1 MKTYREIDLND
12 TPIVVLGC
20 GHFFTT
26 ETLDGHM
33 GIEEVYLQ
41 DERGQFT
48 GLRNVSAELA
58 RSIPRC
64 PNCQC
69 PVRQHCTKR
78 FNRVINRAVIDEMSK
93 RFLVNGKDELR
104 KLERQILELEQDL
117 ERSRENVSL
126 PIQLSVLRMVS
137 GGRGQLTATNMS
149 KLTEILQERNAKCGN
164 LERAIRLFGD
174 RVADKNQPAQ
184 KLHDAT
190 VHAAR
195 QRSIDQLMT
204 NLDITKSVPAIARDR
219 LIIAGG
225 RIAQVQVACIVL
237 ADKFSTV
244 QKIKAIAAGSSIRIP
259 GGAPEKLA
267 KTFFDTCGRLIYDS
281 AKENLPKIGTE
292 ASIYY
297 ARIAR
302 LYDSR
307 CRSTNTDVD
316 QASQYVKTAK
326 ELLLRAIALCKQPF
340 QNADI
345 LRDAVEESI
354 KMLRK
359 EWYESVTAEELAAIK
374 KAMVS
379 GPDGIGTHSGH
390 WYNCANGHPVSHPSP
405 FF

>member
-1 MKTYREIDLND
+1 MKTYREIDLSD

-41 DERGQFT
+41 DKRGQFT
-48 GLRNVSAELA
+48 GLRNISAELA

-69 PVRQHCTKR
+69 PIRQHCTKR
-78 FNRVINRAVIDEMSK
+78 FNRVVNRAVIDEMSK
-93 RFLVNGKDELR
+93 RFLVHGKDELR

-117 ERSRENVSL
+117 ERSRANVN
-126 PIQLSVLRMVS
+126 LSI
-137 GGRGQLTATNMS
+137 GQLTATNIS
-149 KLTEILQERNAKCGN
+149 RFTQTLRERNAKSRN
-164 LERAIRLFGD
+164 LEKAIRLFGNP
-174 RVADKNQPAQ
+174 VADKNQPAQ

-195 QRSIDQLMT
+195 QWSIDKLMT
-204 NLDITKSVPAIARDR
+204 NLDITKSVPAIACDR

-225 RIAQVQVACIVL
+225 RIAQVQVECIALV
-237 ADKFSTV
+237 DKFST
-244 QKIKAIAAGSSIRIP
+244 IRTIEAITVGLSIRIP
-259 GGAPEKLA
+259 GDAPEKLA
-267 KTFFDTCGRLIYDS
+267 KPFFETCERLIDECV
-281 AKENLPKIGTE
+281 KENLPKIGTE

-307 CRSTNTDVD
+307 CRSTKTDVD

-326 ELLLRAIALCKQPF
+326 ELLLKGIALCKQPF
-340 QNADI
+340 QNADV

-359 EWYESVTAEELAAIK
+359 EWYESVTAEELDAIK

-390 WYNCANGHPVSHPSP
+390 WYNCANGHPVSHPGP
-405 FF
+405 FI